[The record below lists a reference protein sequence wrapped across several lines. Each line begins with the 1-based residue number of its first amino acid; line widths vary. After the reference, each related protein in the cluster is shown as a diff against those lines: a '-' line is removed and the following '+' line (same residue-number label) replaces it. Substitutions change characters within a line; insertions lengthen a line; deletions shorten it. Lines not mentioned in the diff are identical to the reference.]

1 MQKIAAK
8 KSLGFSTCTNEKE
21 NKGIALD
28 ANVHLFIV
36 HLFTL
41 SYLSKWSRW
50 SSRKN
55 QSSFTKS
62 LRTFLGSLWID
73 FQKETIIFALPEWD
87 TSSSVK
93 PPKWVAW
100 FLPGFLGWISWFK
113 LLNIKTLESE
123 VHNPLSP
130 LNTKHPT
137 NVGFFILFSL
147 RVTIITIPRF
157 FRLFVVRVFFF
168 FWIST
173 PWTCIHSG

>member
-1 MQKIAAK
+1 M
-8 KSLGFSTCTNEKE
+8 
-21 NKGIALD
+21 
-28 ANVHLFIV
+28 FIV

-41 SYLSKWSRW
+41 SYLNKWSRW

-62 LRTFLGSLWID
+62 LRRFLGSLWID

-100 FLPGFLGWISWFK
+100 FLRGGLREVRSTI

-130 LNTKHPT
+130 LKASFNTKL
-137 NVGFFILFSL
+137 FFWTYFRLSVPSFSL
-147 RVTIITIPRF
+147 RSKAFHCYPGYLWQSIFGHNKYFIQPW
-157 FRLFVVRVFFF
+157 LVFMFERKK
-168 FWIST
+168 WIR
-173 PWTCIHSG
+173 